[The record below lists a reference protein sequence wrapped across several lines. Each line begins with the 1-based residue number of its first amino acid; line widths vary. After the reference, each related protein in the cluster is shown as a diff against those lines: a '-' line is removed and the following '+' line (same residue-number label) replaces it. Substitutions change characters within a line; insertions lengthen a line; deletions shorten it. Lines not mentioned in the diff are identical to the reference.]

1 MTSILLNPEGRSEER
16 RYELAPRRYTS
27 LDGATIGL
35 LGNTK
40 LNADA
45 ILAAV
50 GDLLRQRYA
59 VAAII
64 ARTKPTFSQPA
75 PKELVDELAAACD
88 VVLTGVGD

>member
-1 MTSILLNPEGRSEER
+1 VSILLNPEGHSDEQ
-16 RYELAPRRYTS
+16 RYELAPRRFTS

-45 ILAAV
+45 ILAAI
-50 GDLLRQRYA
+50 GDQLRGRYA
-59 VAAII
+59 VEAII

-75 PKELVDELAAACD
+75 PKETVDEMAAACD